1 MRISMNRELE
11 NLETHIPFLGTVGS
25 ISPYIGLFGTVWG
38 IMHAFIALGG
48 GEAGNVADGCTGYR
62 RSTDR
67 DRNRSVRRNSGG
79 NGVQPSEPAREQ
91 TGTEL
96 RQLYGRV
103 HRDSAS
109 SGVYQHR
116 EQQGV
121 NHGQIAWTRSSRA
134 QVRNQYRSVTG
145 RAAGAA
151 ADLYG
156 DSAHHHQS
164 VEVDL
169 PDATESQAVST
180 NDDPPVI
187 IEVSGVGQYSV
198 VVEKD
203 RMDQLPPEQVIAE
216 AQRRLES
223 NPKTVFLI
231 GGAKDVPYDEIIKA
245 LNLLHSAGVKSVGL
259 MTQPI

>member
-1 MRISMNRELE
+1 MARKRGRGRRELK
-11 NLETHIPFLGTVGS
+11 
-25 ISPYIGLFGTVWG
+25 
-38 IMHAFIALGG
+38 
-48 GEAGNVADGCTGYR
+48 
-62 RSTDR
+62 
-67 DRNRSVRRNSGG
+67 
-79 NGVQPSEPAREQ
+79 SEINIVPLIDVLLVLLLIFMA
-91 TGTEL
+91 TAPIIT
-96 RQLYGRV
+96 
-103 HRDSAS
+103 
-109 SGVYQHR
+109 
-116 EQQGV
+116 
-121 NHGQIAWTRSSRA
+121 
-134 QVRNQYRSVTG
+134 
-145 RAAGAA
+145 
-151 ADLYG
+151 
-156 DSAHHHQS
+156 QS
-164 VEVDL
+164 VEVNL

>member
-1 MRISMNRELE
+1 MARSHGRGRRELK
-11 NLETHIPFLGTVGS
+11 
-25 ISPYIGLFGTVWG
+25 
-38 IMHAFIALGG
+38 
-48 GEAGNVADGCTGYR
+48 
-62 RSTDR
+62 
-67 DRNRSVRRNSGG
+67 
-79 NGVQPSEPAREQ
+79 SEINIVPLLDVLLVLLLIFMA
-91 TGTEL
+91 TAPIIT
-96 RQLYGRV
+96 
-103 HRDSAS
+103 
-109 SGVYQHR
+109 
-116 EQQGV
+116 
-121 NHGQIAWTRSSRA
+121 
-134 QVRNQYRSVTG
+134 
-145 RAAGAA
+145 
-151 ADLYG
+151 
-156 DSAHHHQS
+156 QS

>member
-1 MRISMNRELE
+1 MARQRGRGRRELK
-11 NLETHIPFLGTVGS
+11 
-25 ISPYIGLFGTVWG
+25 
-38 IMHAFIALGG
+38 
-48 GEAGNVADGCTGYR
+48 
-62 RSTDR
+62 
-67 DRNRSVRRNSGG
+67 
-79 NGVQPSEPAREQ
+79 SEINIVPLLDVLLVLLLIFMA
-91 TGTEL
+91 TAPIIT
-96 RQLYGRV
+96 
-103 HRDSAS
+103 
-109 SGVYQHR
+109 
-116 EQQGV
+116 
-121 NHGQIAWTRSSRA
+121 
-134 QVRNQYRSVTG
+134 
-145 RAAGAA
+145 
-151 ADLYG
+151 
-156 DSAHHHQS
+156 QS

-216 AQRRLES
+216 AQRRLQS

>member
-1 MRISMNRELE
+1 MARLRGRGRRELK
-11 NLETHIPFLGTVGS
+11 
-25 ISPYIGLFGTVWG
+25 
-38 IMHAFIALGG
+38 
-48 GEAGNVADGCTGYR
+48 
-62 RSTDR
+62 
-67 DRNRSVRRNSGG
+67 
-79 NGVQPSEPAREQ
+79 SEINIVPLLDVLLVLLLIFMA
-91 TGTEL
+91 TAPIIT
-96 RQLYGRV
+96 
-103 HRDSAS
+103 
-109 SGVYQHR
+109 
-116 EQQGV
+116 
-121 NHGQIAWTRSSRA
+121 
-134 QVRNQYRSVTG
+134 
-145 RAAGAA
+145 
-151 ADLYG
+151 
-156 DSAHHHQS
+156 QS

-203 RMDQLPPEQVIAE
+203 CMDQLPPEQVIAE